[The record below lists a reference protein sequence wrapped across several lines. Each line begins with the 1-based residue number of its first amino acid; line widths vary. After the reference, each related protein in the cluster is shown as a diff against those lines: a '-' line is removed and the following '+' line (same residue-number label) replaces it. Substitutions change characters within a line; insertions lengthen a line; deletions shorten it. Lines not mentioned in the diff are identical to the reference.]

1 MGENKIKTIRI
12 YFCIFNEHFECRK
25 RMERIWNA
33 IARTKLLLNHTLI
46 YKINY
51 LLSKQMSMSTHN
63 NT

>member
-33 IARTKLLLNHTLI
+33 IARTKLLL
-46 YKINY
+46 
-51 LLSKQMSMSTHN
+51 
-63 NT
+63 